1 MHRHVLTLLLSLLIY
16 SLPAS
21 AIEIEGVEIPETV
34 SPVDSKTTL
43 ILNGAG
49 LREKFFVDVYIGA
62 LYLQATTPDA
72 RAILSDDG
80 PASVHMHFLYSEIS
94 KKKITDGW
102 IEGLDANLSKS
113 ELQALQPRV
122 DAFNKLF
129 TVLKKGDVLKIDY
142 SDTKGT
148 EVRING
154 EWRGA
159 VEGNDFFRALLKI
172 WIGTNP
178 ISKSLKQDMLGSN
191 QVK

>member
-1 MHRHVLTLLLSLLIY
+1 MYRYILALLPSLFIY

-21 AIEIEGVEIPETV
+21 AIEIEGVAIPETTSV
-34 SPVDSKTTL
+34 ADSKTTL
-43 ILNGAG
+43 VLNGAG
-49 LREKFFVDVYIGA
+49 LREKFFIDIYIGA
-62 LYLQATTPDA
+62 LYLQAKTPDA

-102 IEGLDANLSKS
+102 IDGLDANLSNS
-113 ELQALQPRV
+113 ELQAIQPQL

-129 TVLKKGDVLKIDY
+129 TVLKEGDVLRIDY
-142 SDTKGT
+142 SPAKGT

-159 VEGNDFFRALLKI
+159 VAGNGFFRALLKI
-172 WIGTNP
+172 WIGQKP
-178 ISKSLKQDMLGSN
+178 ISKSLKQDMLGN
-191 QVK
+191 N